1 MKGESSMK
9 VSDKNQNV
17 IFRMFF
23 KIAARHAGAI
33 GIYVFI
39 FLLLTFWI
47 TGSARQTEKNMFSA
61 SQLNVCIIDQDNS
74 EASAALYDYIASR
87 HHIITLP
94 DNNTQGIEDNL
105 YYRYIDYVLTI
116 PKGFADRLQ
125 KSDAAGLLSV
135 QTVPGSANSR
145 FIDEQIKQ
153 YLLSIQMQLAGGMSL
168 SDALSSTNDLLG
180 KLPGTDIIASAK
192 DVNTQAANTS
202 LYYYLR
208 YLPYILLNVIVLGVG
223 IVLTIFRRKDFSNRI
238 HCSSISSF
246 SYERQ
251 LISACIAFSL
261 GIWLFFIVIGALL
274 YAKGING
281 IRPLFGIINSLV
293 FSLVCLSIAY
303 LSSSLSL
310 SVKTGISSTVTMFAN
325 VVSLGM
331 SFLCGIFVSQELLGA
346 KVLMVAHFL
355 PAYWYIRLNSMLAGF
370 STEKYNPETVILCLG
385 VEILFIFANLSVAAA
400 IDKRRR

>member
-1 MKGESSMK
+1 MKA
-9 VSDKNQNV
+9 SDKNQNV
-17 IFRMFF
+17 IFKMFF
-23 KIAARHAGAI
+23 RIAARHASAI

-74 EASAALYDYIASR
+74 QASAALYDYIASC
-87 HHIITLP
+87 HHIITLS
-94 DNNTQGIEDNL
+94 DNRQDIEDNL
-105 YYRYIDYVLTI
+105 YYRYVDYVLTI
-116 PKGFADRLQ
+116 PKGFEAQLQ
-125 KSDAAGLLSV
+125 KSDADGLLSV

-145 FIDEQIKQ
+145 FVDEQVKQ
-153 YLLSIQMQLAGGMSL
+153 YLLSVQMQLAGGMSL
-168 SDALSSTNDLLG
+168 SDAISSTDNLLAG
-180 KLPGTDIIASAK
+180 LPKTKIVSTAN
-192 DVNTQAANTS
+192 DVNNLATNIS

-223 IVLTIFRRKDFSNRI
+223 IVLTIFRKKDFSNRI
-238 HCSSISSF
+238 HCSAISTF

-251 LISACIAFSL
+251 LISACIVFSL
-261 GIWLFFIVIGALL
+261 GIWLFFIAIGAVL

-281 IRPLFGIINSLV
+281 IRPLFGIVNSLV
-293 FSLVCLSIAY
+293 FSLVSLSIAY

-310 SVKTGISSTVTMFAN
+310 SVKAGVNSTITMFAN

-355 PAYWYIRLNSMLAGF
+355 PAYWYIRLNNMLAGF

>member
-9 VSDKNQNV
+9 ASDKNQNV
-17 IFRMFF
+17 IFKIFF

-33 GIYVFI
+33 SIYMFV

-47 TGSARQTEKNMFSA
+47 TASGKQTEKNMFSA

-74 EASAALYDYIASR
+74 QASAALYKYIASC

-94 DNNTQGIEDNL
+94 DSNTQGIEDNL
-105 YYRYIDYVLTI
+105 YYRYVDYVLTI
-116 PKGFADRLQ
+116 PKGFEDRLQ
-125 KSDAAGLLSV
+125 KSDTSGLLSV

-145 FIDEQIKQ
+145 FVDEQVRQ
-153 YLLSIQMQLAGGMSL
+153 YLLSIQMQLTGGMSL
-168 SDALSSTNDLLG
+168 SDAISSTNDLLG
-180 KLPGTDIIASAK
+180 KLPKTDIVSSAK
-192 DVNTQAANTS
+192 DVNSQTASTS

-238 HCSSISSF
+238 HCSSISTF

-251 LISACIAFSL
+251 LISACIVFSL
-261 GIWLFFIVIGALL
+261 GIWLFFIAIGAIL
-274 YAKGING
+274 YAKGMNNV
-281 IRPLFGIINSLV
+281 RPLFGIINSLV
-293 FSLVCLSIAY
+293 FSLVSLSIAY

-310 SVKTGISSTVTMFAN
+310 SVKAGVNSTITMFAN

-355 PAYWYIRLNSMLAGF
+355 PAYWYIRLNNMLAGF